1 MMRATGSQYN
11 DNTGTMMDDDNYNE
25 RSAIVGGRC
34 FMSILAV
41 LLMLLLGLCS
51 GCRTT
56 RTVTETVTRTDTITV
71 KRDSIIIHERI
82 DTVEIALPQ
91 SVQMVEIPI
100 EHDTVSVLA
109 DRYYTSTAAVFG
121 GRLRHSLR
129 SNPGATLTGAA
140 VVHDTVRV
148 YVDSTKINNAS
159 SHTEIKEVPVN
170 HLHWWQQALMWAG
183 GIALLAAGAWIALR
197 RYKP

>member
-1 MMRATGSQYN
+1 MNKDAIGIMSARIVLWF
-11 DNTGTMMDDDNYNE
+11 
-25 RSAIVGGRC
+25 AIV
-34 FMSILAV
+34 IAIV
-41 LLMLLLGLCS
+41 LLFTMN

-56 RTVTETVTRTDTITV
+56 RIITKTETRTDTVTV

-91 SVQMVEIPI
+91 SSQVIEIPV
-100 EHDTVSVLA
+100 EHDTVSVLT

-140 VVHDTVRV
+140 TVHDTVKV
-148 YVDSTKINNAS
+148 YVDSTMINNNS
-159 SHTEIKEVPVN
+159 SHSEIKEVPVN
-170 HLHWWQQALMWAG
+170 RLYCWQKALMFIGLAG
-183 GIALLAAGAWIALR
+183 LAAGIGWLLR
-197 RYKP
+197 KRG

>member
-1 MMRATGSQYN
+1 MINRNALGEMTARVVFIIALIAAG
-11 DNTGTMMDDDNYNE
+11 
-25 RSAIVGGRC
+25 I
-34 FMSILAV
+34 
-41 LLMLLLGLCS
+41 LLLFALS

-56 RTVTETVTRTDTITV
+56 KVVTETVTKTDTVTV

-91 SVQMVEIPI
+91 SSQLVEIPI

-109 DRYYTSTAAVFG
+109 DRYYTSTAAVFD

-140 VVHDTVRV
+140 TVHDTVKV
-148 YVDSTKINNAS
+148 YVDSTMINNQS
-159 SHTEIKEVPVN
+159 SHSEIKEVPVN
-170 HLHWWQQALMWAG
+170 HLYWWQKALMFA
-183 GIALLAAGAWIALR
+183 GIAGIAAGAGWLLR
-197 RYKP
+197 QRSR

>member
-1 MMRATGSQYN
+1 MSDLN
-11 DNTGTMMDDDNYNE
+11 KN
-25 RSAIVGGRC
+25 AISEMAARVV
-34 FMSILAV
+34 FTLILIVVAI
-41 LLMLLLGLCS
+41 LLAIAFS

-56 RTVTETVTRTDTITV
+56 RIVTQTETRTDTVTV

-91 SVQMVEIPI
+91 SAQVIEIPI
-100 EHDTVSVLA
+100 EHDTVSVLS

-140 VVHDTVRV
+140 TVHDTVKV
-148 YVDSTKINNAS
+148 SVDSTMINNQS
-159 SHTEIKEVPVN
+159 SHSEIKEVPVN
-170 HLHWWQQALMWAG
+170 RLHWWQKALMWDDL
-183 GIALLAAGAWIALR
+183 IAVLACCAWLALR
-197 RYKP
+197 KYKP